1 MNNQL
6 KYLSFIIL
14 FGLISCNKKNYKT
27 IQFRSFTM
35 EIPKDWKK
43 VKLNGIDTEVGG
55 IITPN
60 NDTLDY
66 DYGRLA
72 SRDYNFSNEISDSI
86 FTTILK
92 NNLDLEL
99 EKISELY
106 INKLRNTNIDSIVQS
121 KYQISYI
128 VIDHQ
133 KAKLIQSNHH
143 KLIAV
148 YMDTIKNS
156 TSKFN
161 FIGYN
166 LDEKSQ
172 EEFTNSVKTIKF
184 KK

>member
-1 MNNQL
+1 
-6 KYLSFIIL
+6 
-14 FGLISCNKKNYKT
+14 
-27 IQFRSFTM
+27 M

-43 VKLNGIDTEVGG
+43 VKLGGIDSEVGG

-60 NDTLDY
+60 NDTLIY
-66 DYGRLA
+66 NYGLLA
-72 SRDYNFSNEISDSI
+72 SSDYNFSSEITDTI

-92 NNLDLEL
+92 NNPDLEL

-106 INKLRNTNIDSIVQS
+106 INKLHKTNIDSIVQS

-133 KAKLIQSNHH
+133 KAKLIQSNPH

-172 EEFTNSVKTIKF
+172 EEFINSVKTIKF

>member
-6 KYLSFIIL
+6 KYLSFIIF

-27 IQFRSFTM
+27 IQFRSFSM

-43 VKLNGIDTEVGG
+43 VKLGGIDTEVGR

-72 SRDYNFSNEISDSI
+72 GGDFDINAKIADSI
-86 FTTILK
+86 FTIIL
-92 NNLDLEL
+92 NNNPDLEL

-106 INKLRNTNIDSIVQS
+106 INKLHKTNIDSIVQS
-121 KYQISYI
+121 EYQISYI

>member
-1 MNNQL
+1 
-6 KYLSFIIL
+6 
-14 FGLISCNKKNYKT
+14 
-27 IQFRSFTM
+27 M

-60 NDTLDY
+60 NDSLIY

-72 SRDYNFSNEISDSI
+72 SRDYNFSDEISDSI
-86 FTTILK
+86 FTTIFK
-92 NNLDLEL
+92 NNPDLEL
-99 EKISELY
+99 KKISELY
-106 INKLRNTNIDSIVQS
+106 INKLHKTNIDSIEQS
-121 KYQISYI
+121 EYQISYI

-148 YMDTIKNS
+148 YIDSIKNS

-172 EEFTNSVKTIKF
+172 EEFINSVKTIKF

>member
-1 MNNQL
+1 ML
-6 KYLSFIIL
+6 FIIL
-14 FGLISCNKKNYKT
+14 FGLISCNKSNYKT
-27 IQFRSFTM
+27 IQFRSFSM

-43 VKLNGIDTEVGG
+43 VKLGGIDSEVGG

-60 NDTLDY
+60 NDTLIY
-66 DYGRLA
+66 NYGLLA
-72 SRDYNFSNEISDSI
+72 SSDYNFSSEITDTI

-92 NNLDLEL
+92 KNPDLEL

-106 INKLRNTNIDSIVQS
+106 INKLHKTNIDSIVQS

-128 VIDHQ
+128 VIDQQ
-133 KAKLIQSNHH
+133 KAKLIQSNPH

-172 EEFTNSVKTIKF
+172 EEFINSVKTIKF

>member
-1 MNNQL
+1 
-6 KYLSFIIL
+6 
-14 FGLISCNKKNYKT
+14 
-27 IQFRSFTM
+27 M

-43 VKLNGIDTEVGG
+43 VKLGGIDSEVGG

-60 NDTLDY
+60 NDTLIY
-66 DYGRLA
+66 NYGLLA
-72 SRDYNFSNEISDSI
+72 SSDYNFSSEITDTI

-92 NNLDLEL
+92 KNPDLEL

-106 INKLRNTNIDSIVQS
+106 INKLHKTNIDSIVQS

-128 VIDHQ
+128 VIDQQ
-133 KAKLIQSNHH
+133 KAKLIQSNPH

-172 EEFTNSVKTIKF
+172 EEFINSVKTIKF

>member
-1 MNNQL
+1 M
-6 KYLSFIIL
+6 
-14 FGLISCNKKNYKT
+14 
-27 IQFRSFTM
+27 IQFRSFSM

-60 NDTLDY
+60 NDTLIY
-66 DYGRLA
+66 DYGLLA
-72 SRDYNFSNEISDSI
+72 SRDYNFSSEISDTI
-86 FTTILK
+86 FNTILK
-92 NNLDLEL
+92 NNRELEL

-106 INKLRNTNIDSIVQS
+106 INKLRKTNMDSIVKS
-121 KYQISYI
+121 KYKISYI
-128 VIDHQ
+128 VIHNQ
-133 KAKLIQSNHH
+133 KAKLIQSNPH

-148 YMDTIKNS
+148 YIDSIKNS

-166 LDEKSQ
+166 LDKESQ
-172 EEFTNSVKTIKF
+172 EEFINSVKTIKF